1 MPVDVIEQR
10 LSDRRLDL
18 SVQMVTNAAD
28 LLDRGLLMLMRLT
41 HPRSLPEDSGFQGP
55 DTHASSLPR

>member
-10 LSDRRLDL
+10 LSGRRLDL

-41 HPRSLPEDSGFQGP
+41 HRRSPPEDSGFQGP
-55 DTHASSLPR
+55 DTRASSLPR